1 MLLTKPPGDMNK
13 MLAYAA
19 MLSLTM
25 EWGVVATRRENTHT
39 HTHTRREDMP
49 DFSQEIIAAVESAV
63 RIMNMDAVGTEQ
75 AAAIMQVSSLNLCAC
90 STN

>member
-25 EWGVVATRRENTHT
+25 EWGVVATRR
-39 HTHTRREDMP
+39 DDLP